1 MINRALAPEI
11 KTISEIKTNFPIS
24 ENNLFKIKSEEGVFK
39 LDIIFPE
46 AGQVKGKNKFA
57 IAMAINLL
65 LSGNENITAAEIAE
79 KIDALGGFVFK
90 SSDFYNASITIYGL
104 NEYINET
111 IQIVKNAIDTVSFPV
126 EEVEIYKRNRLS
138 ELNISLQKTS
148 YLAGKGINRLLL
160 GTEHDISF
168 ETTEEIISKTN
179 RNEIIDFKI
188 NHLNNPYFIFT
199 GSENTEI
206 ESILKNNNFQ
216 ISGYTYQAHTDM
228 KPMPLDENKLFIE
241 KSSTQNSIRYGAIW
255 PKRGHKDYFKLS
267 LLNLILGGYFGSRLM
282 KNIREDKGL
291 TYGIH
296 SSLTPYNDFSMFKIS
311 CEYNS
316 NSTNELQTELNFE
329 INRLKTE
336 LIGNE
341 ELTTAKNYL
350 LGAMLRSFDGA
361 FPISEKFKQFQ
372 DSNLDQDYYQQYFK
386 AINDT
391 SSKDLLEAANN
402 YLKEN
407 TLTYCIAG
415 V

>member
-11 KTISEIKTNFPIS
+11 KTISEINTNFPNS
-24 ENNLFKIKSEEGVFK
+24 DNNLFKIKSEEGVFK
-39 LDIIFPE
+39 LDIIYPE

-65 LSGNENITAAEIAE
+65 LSGNDGESAAEIAE

-90 SSDFYNASITIYGL
+90 SSDFYTASITIYGL

-111 IQIVKNAIDTVSFPV
+111 IQIVKNAIDKVNYPS

-160 GTEHDISF
+160 GIEHDISF
-168 ETTEEIISKTN
+168 ETTEDIINSTH
-179 RNEIIDFKI
+179 RNDIIEFKI
-188 NHLNNPYFIFT
+188 NHLNHPYYIFT
-199 GSENTEI
+199 GSENTNI
-206 ESILKNNNFQ
+206 ETVLKNHNFQ
-216 ISGYTYQAHTDM
+216 ITGYTYKAHMDM
-228 KPMPLDENKLFIE
+228 KPMPLAENKLLIE
-241 KSSTQNSIRYGAIW
+241 KSSTQNSIRYGTIW

-296 SSLTPYNDFSMFKIS
+296 SSLTPYNDFSVFKIS

-316 NSTNELQTELNFE
+316 NFTIELQTELNFE
-329 INRLKTE
+329 IDRLKTE

-372 DSNLDQDYYQQYFK
+372 DSNLEKDYYQKYFR
-386 AINDT
+386 AINEIT
-391 SSKDLLEAANN
+391 NHDLLEVANN
-402 YLKEN
+402 YLNEN